1 MGKCV
6 AGSSLETFLRRF
18 CLSFSVVVYVVSLVF
33 SLVFS
38 LSETCVS
45 ARSINQR
52 YSYQSSSSL
61 SKDLKRKQ
69 QRTTTDAWK
78 SKIKLTSIKSLV
90 VPDARSSTVGG
101 FARFGRATRRHR
113 FQETKLVPR
122 GLFEQR
128 VGENES
134 EHECRRFGYGD
145 VSSAGVGGGVF
156 SHGRRSRANVTE
168 SRAIRES
175 FGVVSAVS

>member
-1 MGKCV
+1 MGKRV

-18 CLSFSVVVYVVSLVF
+18 CPSFSVVVYVVSLVF

-69 QRTTTDAWK
+69 QRTTTTTTTTDVRLQSGAIL
-78 SKIKLTSIKSLV
+78 SKRETTEREGEAS
-90 VPDARSSTVGG
+90 ARLAEIVLPRTATTAT
-101 FARFGRATRRHR
+101 AR
-113 FQETKLVPR
+113 
-122 GLFEQR
+122 
-128 VGENES
+128 
-134 EHECRRFGYGD
+134 
-145 VSSAGVGGGVF
+145 GGGT
-156 SHGRRSRANVTE
+156 RTRTE
-168 SRAIRES
+168 TIFLEEDE
-175 FGVVSAVS
+175 GD